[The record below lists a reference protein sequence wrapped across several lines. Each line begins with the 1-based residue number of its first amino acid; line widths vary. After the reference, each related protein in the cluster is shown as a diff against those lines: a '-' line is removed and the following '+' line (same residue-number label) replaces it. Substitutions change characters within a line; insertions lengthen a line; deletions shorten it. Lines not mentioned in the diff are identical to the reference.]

1 MAVAAFAGILLFKAL
16 SNNVIL
22 GRNSMVLGT
31 LVVLRTA
38 LVVSLISSQVTVISM
53 RTESLGPVPR
63 ANKAPELSITLDYLQ
78 YYEANCGEAPVC
90 GNGIKE

>member
-38 LVVSLISSQVTVISM
+38 LAVSLFSSQVTVISM
-53 RTESLGPVPR
+53 RTESLGPVSR
-63 ANKAPELSITLDYLQ
+63 ANKPPKLSITLDYLQ
-78 YYEANCGEAPVC
+78 YYEANCCEAPVC